1 MTEKREI
8 EFMPEKSSKS
18 HVRFKTK
25 TMSRLM
31 PDAAE
36 PLSGWGT
43 KNYYFYEIRN
53 LEGKAFFIQLSL
65 SSKDIPDDLR
75 EMCDKINI
83 YFPAKHKRVNWQW
96 RMPFST
102 KRSKVDDEMSEDR
115 IFEQMNKK
123 LGEIKAFETQ
133 LVDLLQENE

>member
-1 MTEKREI
+1 
-8 EFMPEKSSKS
+8 
-18 HVRFKTK
+18 
-25 TMSRLM
+25 M

-133 LVDLLQENE
+133 LVALLQENE